1 MKLPVLSW
9 IICVLGLIGLV
20 AWLGTGVV
28 PVTKNKGGEPLIGGS
43 FTLTAPDG
51 TNVTDRDL
59 RGKYALVY
67 FGFTHCPDICPT
79 SLLLMQNALEQL
91 GAKGK
96 KVTPVFI
103 TLDPERDTPEIVGNY
118 VNNFGDRFVGLTG
131 TPEQIRAVADAYKV
145 YYSKVEDENS
155 ALGYII
161 DHSGFMFLMD
171 PNGKYVTHFPHSIA
185 EQSLTEGLDAAIR

>member
-28 PVTKNKGGEPLIGGS
+28 PVTKNKGGEAQIGGP

-51 TNVTDRDL
+51 STVTDRDL
-59 RGKYALVY
+59 RGKYLLVY

-79 SLLLMQNALEQL
+79 SLLLMQNALDQL
-91 GAKGK
+91 GAKGE

-118 VNNFGDRFVGLTG
+118 VSNFGDRFVGLTG
-131 TPEQIRAVADAYKV
+131 TPEQIRTAADAYKV

-171 PNGKYVTHFPHSIA
+171 PDGKYVAHFPHSIA